1 MCKIIVMANQK
12 GGVAKTSSTRNL
24 AYSLAELGKKVL
36 AVDFDPQ
43 TNLTISFGVAPAAL
57 QETAASLMMKL
68 VMDEVLPEKASYIL
82 NIGKVDLLP
91 SKKTLTVAE
100 VNLLIERKDD
110 CLAKLLAPLRA
121 DYDYILVDTGPSLGS
136 LTINAFTAADEI
148 IIPVDPELFALVG
161 LKELTETISKIKQ
174 NLNPKVEIIG
184 ILFTKCSKR
193 TTLYRQTSEQV
204 RSVFGHLPIFESQ
217 IPATVQVGTANSKG
231 LSVMELDAKSPA
243 AAAYMNLAKEV
254 LAYAYD
260 TANAQGQASTILLPI
275 KNLMNDS
282 YSRDI
287 SVKIRSHLEV
297 KKRKGQ
303 FVGAFAAY
311 GYLKSPD
318 DKNQLVVDDYA
329 AEVVRDIFRWKLE
342 GMSQQGIADR
352 LNADGVLSPSEYGRV
367 ASPDT
372 WALENQ
378 MNYLRSFAEKHQ
390 LNVVGESQDEAS
402 GLTFDRPGLNDFLE
416 AVRQGRAD
424 ALLTKDLTRLGRD
437 VMQTASWIA
446 DLNTSGVGVFSV
458 TDLTLRGL

>member
-136 LTINAFTAADEI
+136 LTINAF

-254 LAYAYD
+254 LAYA
-260 TANAQGQASTILLPI
+260 
-275 KNLMNDS
+275 
-282 YSRDI
+282 
-287 SVKIRSHLEV
+287 
-297 KKRKGQ
+297 
-303 FVGAFAAY
+303 
-311 GYLKSPD
+311 
-318 DKNQLVVDDYA
+318 
-329 AEVVRDIFRWKLE
+329 
-342 GMSQQGIADR
+342 
-352 LNADGVLSPSEYGRV
+352 
-367 ASPDT
+367 
-372 WALENQ
+372 
-378 MNYLRSFAEKHQ
+378 
-390 LNVVGESQDEAS
+390 
-402 GLTFDRPGLNDFLE
+402 
-416 AVRQGRAD
+416 
-424 ALLTKDLTRLGRD
+424 
-437 VMQTASWIA
+437 
-446 DLNTSGVGVFSV
+446 
-458 TDLTLRGL
+458 

>member
-110 CLAKLLAPLRA
+110 C
-121 DYDYILVDTGPSLGS
+121 LVDTGPSLGS

-254 LAYAYD
+254 LAYA
-260 TANAQGQASTILLPI
+260 
-275 KNLMNDS
+275 
-282 YSRDI
+282 
-287 SVKIRSHLEV
+287 
-297 KKRKGQ
+297 
-303 FVGAFAAY
+303 
-311 GYLKSPD
+311 
-318 DKNQLVVDDYA
+318 
-329 AEVVRDIFRWKLE
+329 
-342 GMSQQGIADR
+342 
-352 LNADGVLSPSEYGRV
+352 
-367 ASPDT
+367 
-372 WALENQ
+372 
-378 MNYLRSFAEKHQ
+378 
-390 LNVVGESQDEAS
+390 
-402 GLTFDRPGLNDFLE
+402 
-416 AVRQGRAD
+416 
-424 ALLTKDLTRLGRD
+424 
-437 VMQTASWIA
+437 
-446 DLNTSGVGVFSV
+446 
-458 TDLTLRGL
+458 

>member
-68 VMDEVLPEKASYIL
+68 VMDEALPEKESCIL

-254 LAYAYD
+254 LAYAY
-260 TANAQGQASTILLPI
+260 
-275 KNLMNDS
+275 
-282 YSRDI
+282 
-287 SVKIRSHLEV
+287 
-297 KKRKGQ
+297 
-303 FVGAFAAY
+303 
-311 GYLKSPD
+311 
-318 DKNQLVVDDYA
+318 
-329 AEVVRDIFRWKLE
+329 
-342 GMSQQGIADR
+342 
-352 LNADGVLSPSEYGRV
+352 
-367 ASPDT
+367 
-372 WALENQ
+372 
-378 MNYLRSFAEKHQ
+378 
-390 LNVVGESQDEAS
+390 
-402 GLTFDRPGLNDFLE
+402 
-416 AVRQGRAD
+416 
-424 ALLTKDLTRLGRD
+424 
-437 VMQTASWIA
+437 
-446 DLNTSGVGVFSV
+446 
-458 TDLTLRGL
+458 

>member
-1 MCKIIVMANQK
+1 MQNESKWICCPQCGSKTRVKVYEETVLIKFPLYCPKCKKEYWVN
-12 GGVAKTSSTRNL
+12 TPFN
-24 AYSLAELGKKVL
+24 
-36 AVDFDPQ
+36 
-43 TNLTISFGVAPAAL
+43 NH
-57 QETAASLMMKL
+57 
-68 VMDEVLPEKASYIL
+68 DEALPEKASYIL

-254 LAYAYD
+254 LAYA
-260 TANAQGQASTILLPI
+260 
-275 KNLMNDS
+275 
-282 YSRDI
+282 
-287 SVKIRSHLEV
+287 
-297 KKRKGQ
+297 
-303 FVGAFAAY
+303 
-311 GYLKSPD
+311 
-318 DKNQLVVDDYA
+318 
-329 AEVVRDIFRWKLE
+329 
-342 GMSQQGIADR
+342 
-352 LNADGVLSPSEYGRV
+352 
-367 ASPDT
+367 
-372 WALENQ
+372 
-378 MNYLRSFAEKHQ
+378 
-390 LNVVGESQDEAS
+390 
-402 GLTFDRPGLNDFLE
+402 
-416 AVRQGRAD
+416 
-424 ALLTKDLTRLGRD
+424 
-437 VMQTASWIA
+437 
-446 DLNTSGVGVFSV
+446 
-458 TDLTLRGL
+458 

>member
-68 VMDEVLPEKASYIL
+68 VMDEALPEKASYIL

-254 LAYAYD
+254 LAYAYQII
-260 TANAQGQASTILLPI
+260 T
-275 KNLMNDS
+275 
-282 YSRDI
+282 SRD
-287 SVKIRSHLEV
+287 HP
-297 KKRKGQ
+297 
-303 FVGAFAAY
+303 AMMYA
-311 GYLKSPD
+311 PD
-318 DKNQLVVDDYA
+318 
-329 AEVVRDIFRWKLE
+329 
-342 GMSQQGIADR
+342 
-352 LNADGVLSPSEYGRV
+352 LSK
-367 ASPDT
+367 
-372 WALENQ
+372 WLFNQ
-378 MNYLRSFAEKHQ
+378 MLGMGDMEHNRKLREERENKRPVITDTKQEIALWNIWVYYQKDIMRRLAQ
-390 LNVVGESQDEAS
+390 QKNAGGGAS
-402 GLTFDRPGLNDFLE
+402 DD
-416 AVRQGRAD
+416 D
-424 ALLTKDLTRLGRD
+424 
-437 VMQTASWIA
+437 
-446 DLNTSGVGVFSV
+446 
-458 TDLTLRGL
+458 

>member
-100 VNLLIERKDD
+100 
-110 CLAKLLAPLRA
+110 
-121 DYDYILVDTGPSLGS
+121 VDTGPSLGS

-254 LAYAYD
+254 LAYA
-260 TANAQGQASTILLPI
+260 
-275 KNLMNDS
+275 
-282 YSRDI
+282 
-287 SVKIRSHLEV
+287 
-297 KKRKGQ
+297 
-303 FVGAFAAY
+303 
-311 GYLKSPD
+311 
-318 DKNQLVVDDYA
+318 
-329 AEVVRDIFRWKLE
+329 
-342 GMSQQGIADR
+342 
-352 LNADGVLSPSEYGRV
+352 
-367 ASPDT
+367 
-372 WALENQ
+372 
-378 MNYLRSFAEKHQ
+378 
-390 LNVVGESQDEAS
+390 
-402 GLTFDRPGLNDFLE
+402 
-416 AVRQGRAD
+416 
-424 ALLTKDLTRLGRD
+424 
-437 VMQTASWIA
+437 
-446 DLNTSGVGVFSV
+446 
-458 TDLTLRGL
+458 

>member
-1 MCKIIVMANQK
+1 
-12 GGVAKTSSTRNL
+12 
-24 AYSLAELGKKVL
+24 
-36 AVDFDPQ
+36 
-43 TNLTISFGVAPAAL
+43 
-57 QETAASLMMKL
+57 MMKL
-68 VMDEVLPEKASYIL
+68 VMDEALPEKASYIL

-148 IIPVDPELFALVG
+148 IIALVG

-254 LAYAYD
+254 LAYA
-260 TANAQGQASTILLPI
+260 
-275 KNLMNDS
+275 
-282 YSRDI
+282 
-287 SVKIRSHLEV
+287 
-297 KKRKGQ
+297 
-303 FVGAFAAY
+303 
-311 GYLKSPD
+311 
-318 DKNQLVVDDYA
+318 
-329 AEVVRDIFRWKLE
+329 
-342 GMSQQGIADR
+342 
-352 LNADGVLSPSEYGRV
+352 
-367 ASPDT
+367 
-372 WALENQ
+372 
-378 MNYLRSFAEKHQ
+378 
-390 LNVVGESQDEAS
+390 
-402 GLTFDRPGLNDFLE
+402 
-416 AVRQGRAD
+416 
-424 ALLTKDLTRLGRD
+424 
-437 VMQTASWIA
+437 
-446 DLNTSGVGVFSV
+446 
-458 TDLTLRGL
+458 